1 MGTNLNQ
8 CEFPVKLL
16 ERKVRSKPHIL
27 HVNKAL
33 LLLLMI
39 TIPKPKG
46 RSFDPFNGQLHC
58 RVLSIFFSLE
68 SVTNCTPAAK
78 WGLTRST
85 IYCTKKNPLLL
96 SLFLEKKVHFKESE
110 PVCVYSNKNVLQ
122 TKSANI
128 KPLQV

>member
-1 MGTNLNQ
+1 MHTYV
-8 CEFPVKLL
+8 CIHK
-16 ERKVRSKPHIL
+16 RSKD
-27 HVNKAL
+27 
-33 LLLLMI
+33 
-39 TIPKPKG
+39 
-46 RSFDPFNGQLHC
+46 FDPFNGQLQC

-96 SLFLEKKVHFKESE
+96 SLFLEKKVHFKESK

-122 TKSANI
+122 TKSAANV